1 MELSQLKTF
10 VQVASSGSLSKAGA
24 VLRTAQPAL
33 SRQIRLLEE
42 ELGIRLF
49 DRHGRGMAL
58 TDAGRQ
64 VLQDAGRVLTAVD
77 QLKENISYT
86 QSRLSGTVTLGLPP
100 TLSDII
106 SVPLI
111 IEAKEKHPELKI
123 HLIDSYTGYL
133 LEYLMKGEI
142 DCAILYDPRGTH
154 PLRSEFLAN
163 EELFLVSPYDP
174 QIECGDTIPFHQA
187 LPLVTLL
194 PSRQH
199 GLRRILDDLASRV
212 SLEFTPQVEADSF
225 PALKDLV
232 VRGFGYTILPIASL
246 HHEIHENKMSI
257 RRIENPSPRRRL
269 FLSYPPNK
277 PANRNVNFVSEVIK
291 KLVTKSTNAGTFPQ
305 LR

>member
-1 MELSQLKTF
+1 M
-10 VQVASSGSLSKAGA
+10 QVASSGSLSKAGA

-64 VLQDAGRVLTAVD
+64 VLQDAGQILTAVD

-86 QSRLSGTVTLGLPP
+86 QSRLSGTVTIGLPP

-123 HLIDSYTGYL
+123 HLIDAYTGYL
-133 LEYLMKGEI
+133 LEYLHKGEI
-142 DCAILYDPRGTH
+142 DCAILYEPRGTH

-163 EELFLVSPYDP
+163 EELFLVGPYDRD
-174 QIECGDTIPFHQA
+174 IKVRDTIPFRDA
-187 LPLVTLL
+187 LPFVTLL

-199 GLRRILDDLASRV
+199 GLRRILDDLANK
-212 SLEFTPQVEADSF
+212 LKLDLLPHVEADSF

-246 HHEIHENKMSI
+246 HHEIHEKKMSV
-257 RRIENPSPRRRL
+257 RRIENPSPKRQL
-269 FLSYPPNK
+269 FLSYPSDK
-277 PANRNVNFVSEVIK
+277 PSNRNVNFISETVKTLVKNFFTTSVS
-291 KLVTKSTNAGTFPQ
+291 F
-305 LR
+305 